1 MLKYCLKR
9 LLIVIPTFLWITI
22 MVYVLA
28 SLAPGSPVEM
38 LFANAGGALSA
49 EAFAQMEAQL
59 GLDQPV
65 IIQYFHWLGGILQGN
80 LGTSYRTMQPVAS
93 MLAERIG
100 PTLLLSV
107 TALVMALLAAVPL
120 GIAAACKPYS
130 VWDYVSSGLSF
141 LGAAMPNFFA
151 AMILIYV
158 FCIKLNILPT
168 GGMWDSGGVH
178 TVGVLACHLLLPA
191 ITLMIQ
197 YLGAFTR
204 QTRSSMLEVLNED
217 FVRTARAKGLMED
230 KVVLRHALRN
240 ALIPLVTQ
248 IGLSL
253 PVLIGGAVVTEQIF
267 GWPGMGS
274 LMVTSINFRDYPV
287 IMGITVLI
295 ALFVLV
301 GNIVIDLIYGL
312 LDPRIVRT

>member
-1 MLKYCLKR
+1 
-9 LLIVIPTFLWITI
+9 
-22 MVYVLA
+22 
-28 SLAPGSPVEM
+28 
-38 LFANAGGALSA
+38 
-49 EAFAQMEAQL
+49 
-59 GLDQPV
+59 
-65 IIQYFHWLGGILQGN
+65 
-80 LGTSYRTMQPVAS
+80 
-93 MLAERIG
+93 
-100 PTLLLSV
+100 
-107 TALVMALLAAVPL
+107 
-120 GIAAACKPYS
+120 
-130 VWDYVSSGLSF
+130 
-141 LGAAMPNFFA
+141 MPNFFA

-178 TVGVLACHLLLPA
+178 TVGVLARHLLLPA

>member
-1 MLKYCLKR
+1 
-9 LLIVIPTFLWITI
+9 
-22 MVYVLA
+22 
-28 SLAPGSPVEM
+28 
-38 LFANAGGALSA
+38 
-49 EAFAQMEAQL
+49 
-59 GLDQPV
+59 
-65 IIQYFHWLGGILQGN
+65 
-80 LGTSYRTMQPVAS
+80 
-93 MLAERIG
+93 
-100 PTLLLSV
+100 
-107 TALVMALLAAVPL
+107 
-120 GIAAACKPYS
+120 
-130 VWDYVSSGLSF
+130 
-141 LGAAMPNFFA
+141 
-151 AMILIYV
+151 
-158 FCIKLNILPT
+158 
-168 GGMWDSGGVH
+168 
-178 TVGVLACHLLLPA
+178 
-191 ITLMIQ
+191 
-197 YLGAFTR
+197 
-204 QTRSSMLEVLNED
+204 
-217 FVRTARAKGLMED
+217 MED